1 MFKEIQE
8 LKERYVNATTDKERE
23 EINKQMSEL
32 RNKDNEAFA
41 NAMLQTAKDTTEK
54 ANNLLK
60 KVRKREQLES
70 ILPILPL
77 SYIAKEYFNKSRQW
91 LYQRINGNIVNG
103 KPAQFTEK
111 ETEILN
117 FAIQDISKKIGSI
130 SII

>member
-70 ILPILPL
+70 VLPILPL